1 MNFNRIWKLLKQA
14 VKEWQQDKVPILA
27 AALAYY
33 MLFSIA
39 PMLIIVIAVVGFIV
53 GESVA
58 RQEVIEQM
66 EGLIGADAAESV
78 RMVIQ
83 NQFKPASNII
93 ATVVAILTV
102 IFGATTVVVQLKQAL
117 NMIWDVAAKPGQ
129 GVKGFIVT
137 RIKSILMIMGIGL
150 ILLLSLILS
159 AVLTGVGGIL
169 EQNLPVPSI
178 VWSLADNLISVLLM
192 TLLFGQIYRVLPDV
206 EIAWKDV
213 LVGSVITAIL
223 FTLGKAGISLYLG
236 TSSVGSAYG
245 AAGSLVIFLMWMFYS
260 AQIFLFGAELTKVWA
275 RTYGSKIRPDE
286 NAVPESQINQL

>member
-1 MNFNRIWKLLKQA
+1 MNLKKIWKLLKQA

-33 MLFSIA
+33 MVFSVA
-39 PMLIIVIAVVGFIV
+39 PIVIIVIAVLGFIV

-66 EGLIGADAAESV
+66 EGLIGADAANSV
-78 RMVIQ
+78 RVVIQ
-83 NQFKPASNII
+83 NQFKPSSNII
-93 ATVVAILTV
+93 ATVIATLTV

-117 NMIWDVAAKPGQ
+117 NMIWDVAVKPGQ
-129 GVKGFIVT
+129 GVKGFVKT
-137 RIKSILMIMGIGL
+137 RILSILMVMGIGL

-159 AVLTGVGGIL
+159 AVLAGVDRLL
-169 EQNLPVPSI
+169 EQYLSVPSI
-178 VWSLADNLISVLLM
+178 VWSLADNLISVILM
-192 TLLFGQIYRVLPDV
+192 TLLFGQVYRVLPDV

-213 LVGSVITAIL
+213 VVGSVITAVL

-236 TSSVGSAYG
+236 NSSVGSAYG
-245 AAGSLVIFLMWMFYS
+245 AAGSLVIFLMWVFYS

-275 RTYGSKIRPDE
+275 RTYGSKIRPSE
-286 NAVPESQINQL
+286 NAVPESQINNL